1 MDDCKQP
8 MVGWRRQRQCRFPWL
23 VLGFNDRVRGVVM
36 RTKHSIRV
44 PEGLWAMA
52 KAKAS
57 DEHTTVTAIIIE
69 ALKAYTK

>member
-1 MDDCKQP
+1 
-8 MVGWRRQRQCRFPWL
+8 V
-23 VLGFNDRVRGVVM
+23 

-57 DEHTTVTAIIIE
+57 EEHTTVTAIIIS
-69 ALKAYTK
+69 ALRDYVK